1 MKKWSL
7 LILALVLTFS
17 LGNAAF
23 AADDAVGVTV
33 YAEYASDDGTA
44 EGPTLGLDWEVTDQF
59 VAQFSYQFEGDD
71 DDAGDPINLGTFSIG
86 GEYSFLEYWA
96 ASLTYELTDDD
107 ATTTLGLSGSYPIT
121 DPLSVAASLEYGITN
136 YDQSGIDD
144 TKAWTWNGGLDYQA
158 LEALSVSLHYELE
171 HEESASEDS
180 KTAILGAEYAFD
192 PFAVYG
198 EYEFDPKTITVGV
211 SYSF

>member
-7 LILALVLTFS
+7 LILALALTFS
-17 LGNAAF
+17 LGSAVL
-23 AADDAVGVTV
+23 AADDAVGITA
-33 YAEYASDDGTA
+33 YAEYASEDGTA
-44 EGPTLGLDWEVTDQF
+44 NGPTLGLDWAVTDQF

-71 DDAGDPINLGTFSIG
+71 DDEGSPINLGTFSIG

-96 ASLTYELTDDD
+96 ASLTYEITDDD
-107 ATTTLGLSGSYPIT
+107 ATTTLGLAGSYPIS

-136 YDQSGIDD
+136 FDEAGTSDE
-144 TKAWTWNGGLDYQA
+144 KAWTWNAGLDYQA

-171 HEESASEDS
+171 HVEGASDDS
-180 KTAILGAEYAFD
+180 KTVIVGAEYAFD

-198 EYEFDPKTITVGV
+198 EYEVDPKTITVGV